1 MVPPVFDSEGARCL
15 AVAVLAAAFLISF
28 AGNGLIGLAVA
39 SERRLHR
46 PMFIFVA
53 AIAASD
59 VVSSAASL
67 PRVIANALGLNR
79 IAFGEAMS
87 QMFFVH
93 FATRV
98 QSFVLSAMSLD
109 RCLAVVRPLRY
120 RAIASNARALAAVAA
135 ATLLALAFGLVNIYL
150 LLAMDACA
158 PLVNPSLVCDALS
171 VLHMLCGDVTHAV
184 RYSYTMLA
192 VAVVLPAGF
201 ICLMY
206 ALILNECCKRDG
218 YRKALRTCGSHLL
231 VVSVYYTSILFSFVK
246 GFIGVESLPVGIK
259 MFFQLAHFILPP
271 ALNPIIYGLCT
282 AKIRRAIAGMFRSKV
297 HPGNGVVG
305 RRDS

>member
-135 ATLLALAFGLVNIYL
+135 ATLLALAFG
-150 LLAMDACA
+150 C
-158 PLVNPSLVCDALS
+158 S
-171 VLHMLCGDVTHAV
+171 
-184 RYSYTMLA
+184 R